1 MSKLPERIVH
11 GSEEASPRDEKP
23 TDRFDL
29 TDKNFLVTGGGRG
42 IGLATCK
49 GIMQLGGGVAVI
61 DSVDDHKAFYAL
73 AEKYGAK
80 AAFAQGDVSDQKSLE
95 SAFSKVLD
103 DIGGQLNGTVT
114 CAGVNINEK
123 LVEATWE
130 TSKKLLEI
138 NVLGSWWTA
147 KLVAKHLQETKTPGS
162 IVLIASISGQ
172 NLHIPVQACSI
183 YNASKGAIKQMVG
196 PLAVE
201 LGPSGIRVNCISPG
215 CIGGPMVS
223 ELEKTVPM
231 IPYFFKTAAAA
242 GRLGVPEDLSPM
254 ITYLLSDAGSFTTG
268 SDMKVEGG
276 ITSGFVEHWNFREGT

>member
-1 MSKLPERIVH
+1 MADLQP
-11 GSEEASPRDEKP
+11 ASYDKKP

-29 TDKNFLVTGGGRG
+29 TGKNFLVTGGGRG

-61 DSVDDHKAFYAL
+61 DTLPDSQELYTL
-73 AEKYGAK
+73 AEQYHAK
-80 AAFAQGDVSDQKSLE
+80 VSFAQGDVSDQQSLE
-95 SAFSKVLD
+95 SAFQKVLEGV
-103 DIGGQLNGTVT
+103 GGQIHGCVT
-114 CAGVNINEK
+114 CAGININEK
-123 LVEATWE
+123 LIEATWE
-130 TSKKLLEI
+130 KSRKLLEV
-138 NVLGSWWTA
+138 NVLGSFWTA
-147 KLVAKHLQETKTPGS
+147 KLVAKHLVETKKPGS
-162 IVLIASISGQ
+162 IVFVASLSGQ

-183 YNASKGAIKQMVG
+183 YNASKGAIKQMMG

-223 ELEKTVPM
+223 ELEKTAPM
-231 IPYFFKTAAAA
+231 IPYFFRTAAPA
-242 GRLGVPEDLSPM
+242 GRLGVPEDLNPM

-276 ITSGFVEHWNFREGT
+276 ITSGFTDAWSFRNEKKD